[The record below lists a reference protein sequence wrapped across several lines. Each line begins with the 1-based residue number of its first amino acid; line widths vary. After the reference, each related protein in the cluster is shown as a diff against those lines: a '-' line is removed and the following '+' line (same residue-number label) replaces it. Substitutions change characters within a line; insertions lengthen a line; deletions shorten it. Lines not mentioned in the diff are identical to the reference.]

1 MERIIVEW
9 YKHETQTTGTSELS
23 AFGLQE
29 AIDIVRR
36 SNDYKV
42 VCLGAHYKDKQ
53 ALIKSINDINGET
66 VLHKMQ

>member
-1 MERIIVEW
+1 MDKIIVEW
-9 YKHETQTTGTSELS
+9 YKHENKTIGTTELS
-23 AFGLQE
+23 AYGLQE

-42 VCLGAHYKDKQ
+42 VCLGAQYKDKEVF
-53 ALIKSINDINGET
+53 INSINKLNGEA